1 MALDTHVA
9 DLHLVR
15 PADGLELDLGP
26 LQGLWSVEQ
35 YLRLTDQTN
44 RLIEFTDGVIEVLP
58 MPTDKHQA
66 ISRLLFFALFAFVQP
81 RGGTVFYA
89 PLRVQ
94 VRPGKFREPDL
105 LVLRDANDARRQ
117 NEFWLGADMVV
128 EIVSA
133 DRPTR
138 DTRDKLLDYAE
149 AGILEYWIVNPLDD
163 TVTVLTLDD
172 LKYAEFGV
180 FRRGERVASPLLA
193 GFDISVNELLD
204 AE

>member
-1 MALDTHVA
+1 MVIDTRVS
-9 DLHLVR
+9 DFRLVR
-15 PADGLELDLGP
+15 TTDGLELDLEP
-26 LQGLWSVEQ
+26 LQGLWSEEQ

-81 RGGTVFYA
+81 LGGTVFYA
-89 PLRVQ
+89 PLRMQ

-128 EIVSA
+128 EIVSP
-133 DRPTR
+133 DRPSR

-163 TVTVLTLDD
+163 TVTILSLDGGA
-172 LKYAEFGV
+172 YTEAGV
-180 FRRGERVASPLLA
+180 FRRGERAASPLLP
-193 GFDISVNELLD
+193 GFSVSVNELLD
-204 AE
+204 AA